1 LYKYHV
7 IYINLTSFPIPY
19 INPVTCF
26 PIQSDND
33 LMRVFLFNLSCRNL
47 LLDEGGHLK
56 IGDYWVQ
63 MLYEQIHPN
72 QDNSMFSPSFH
83 FSFLTILKNYSV
95 YLELYSHLKY
105 KGGTRVYV
113 RGRITAPVIPTSF
126 STFHLLIINFS
137 CIYM

>member
-1 LYKYHV
+1 
-7 IYINLTSFPIPY
+7 
-19 INPVTCF
+19 
-26 PIQSDND
+26 
-33 LMRVFLFNLSCRNL
+33 MRVFLFNLSCRNL

-83 FSFLTILKNYSV
+83 FSFLTILKNHSV

-105 KGGTRVYV
+105 
-113 RGRITAPVIPTSF
+113 
-126 STFHLLIINFS
+126 
-137 CIYM
+137 